1 MFLKNITINTNIYII
16 FLGIIF
22 MKKSLLA
29 LAVVLAATS
38 ATASAA
44 TVYDKDGTT
53 LTVGGR
59 VQSVF
64 YNGFYKKAGYK
75 DASLVNSSRFSVAG
89 NTKVTDYLSVL
100 AFSEWDM
107 ADGNKQTGDNLKS
120 REQYVGAD
128 FGSFGKL
135 IAGKTLDSTRQ
146 VMAATDIFEYVD
158 VQNDTGIN
166 GDRRNGLFRY
176 DYNNNGLFASVTY
189 ETASDNQTI
198 FGQKF
203 DVQNGYA
210 VALGYTFDN
219 VVFGPLSIKAGFNF
233 IDGQND
239 EFDGAVYNNV
249 KSLGKLNNA
258 KNFATSIAWGSSSDG
273 LYLAAL
279 YYSQKVDY
287 QQSNATGVTANGLKD
302 NFDRKGYEF
311 TAGYGFD
318 NGIGIYTGYQT
329 QQLKFKYYGYTE
341 KDNYDLRRVP
351 VQVKYTYNPN
361 FKVWAEAE
369 FDANSDDKYDSAELR
384 GTEFNVGARY
394 TF

>member
-1 MFLKNITINTNIYII
+1 
-16 FLGIIF
+16 

-29 LAVVLAATS
+29 LAVVFAASS

-89 NTKVTDYLSVL
+89 NTKVNDYLSVL

-107 ADGNKQTGDNLKS
+107 ADGNKQTGDKLLS

-128 FGSFGKL
+128 FGSLGKL

-189 ETASDNQTI
+189 ETAADNQKI

-239 EFDGAVYNNV
+239 DFDGAVYNNA

-258 KNFATSIAWGSSSDG
+258 KNFATSIAWGSSSEG

-279 YYSQKVDY
+279 YYSQKVDFAIDH
-287 QQSNATGVTANGLKD
+287 NKGEANKKGLND

-329 QQLKFKYYGYTE
+329 QQLKYKYYGYTE

>member
-1 MFLKNITINTNIYII
+1 
-16 FLGIIF
+16 

-29 LAVVLAATS
+29 LAVVFTASS

-44 TVYDKDGTT
+44 TVYDKDGTS
-53 LTVGGR
+53 LSVGGR
-59 VQSVF
+59 VQSVLF
-64 YNGFYKKAGYK
+64 NGWYKKAGEK
-75 DASLVNSSRFSVAG
+75 DTSLVNSARFNIAG
-89 NTKVTDYLSVL
+89 TTKVNDYLSVL

-107 ADGNKQTGDNLKS
+107 ADGENKNIGDKLVS

-128 FGSFGKL
+128 FGSLGKL

-189 ETASDNQTI
+189 ETASDDQKI

-219 VVFGPLSIKAGFNF
+219 VVFGPLAIKAGFNF
-233 IDGQND
+233 IDGQKDDFEGVN
-239 EFDGAVYNNV
+239 FKNRI
-249 KSLGKLNNA
+249 NNA
-258 KNFATSIAWGSSSDG
+258 KNFATSIAWGSSSEG

-279 YYSQKVDY
+279 YYSQKIDY
-287 QQSNATGVTANGLKD
+287 QQGKAASVTDNGVKD

-318 NGIGIYTGYQT
+318 NGIGVYTGYQT
-329 QQLKFKYYGYTE
+329 QQLKKKYYGYTE

-369 FDANSDDKYDSAELR
+369 FDANSDDNYTGTAR

>member
-1 MFLKNITINTNIYII
+1 
-16 FLGIIF
+16 

-29 LAVVLAATS
+29 LAVVIAASS

-44 TVYDKDGTT
+44 TVYDKDGTS
-53 LTVGGR
+53 LSVGGR
-59 VQSVF
+59 VQSVLF
-64 YNGFYKKAGYK
+64 NGWYKKTGEK
-75 DASLVNSSRFSVAG
+75 DSSLVNSARFNIAG
-89 NTKVTDYLSVL
+89 TTKVNDYLTVL

-107 ADGNKQTGDNLKS
+107 ADGEKKNIGDNLVS

-176 DYNNNGLFASVTY
+176 DLNNNGLFASVTY
-189 ETASDNQTI
+189 ETAADDQKI
-198 FGQKF
+198 FGTKF

-210 VALGYTFDN
+210 LALGYTFDN
-219 VVFGPLSIKAGFNF
+219 VVFGPLSVKAGFNF
-233 IDGQND
+233 IDGQKD
-239 EFDGAVYNNV
+239 KFDGLELT
-249 KSLGKLNNA
+249 KRIDNA
-258 KNFATSIAWGSSSDG
+258 KNFATSIAWGSSSEG

-279 YYSQKVDY
+279 YYSQKIDY
-287 QQSNATGVTANGLKD
+287 QQNNTSGLTNKGLKD

-311 TAGYGFD
+311 TVGYGFD
-318 NGIGIYTGYQT
+318 NGVGVYTGYQT
-329 QQLKFKYYGYTE
+329 QQLKNKYYNNDK

-369 FDANSDDKYDSAELR
+369 FDANSDPKYAGLER

>member
-16 FLGIIF
+16 FFLGIIF

-89 NTKVTDYLSVL
+89 NTKVNNYLSVL

-107 ADGNKQTGDNLKS
+107 ADGNKQTGDKLLS

-128 FGSFGKL
+128 FGSLGKL

-146 VMAATDIFEYVD
+146 VMADTDIFEYVD

-189 ETASDNQTI
+189 ETASDDQKI

-233 IDGQND
+233 IDGQKD
-239 EFDGAVYNNV
+239 KFDGVDFN
-249 KSLGKLNNA
+249 KRINNA

-318 NGIGIYTGYQT
+318 NGIGVYTGYQT

-369 FDANSDDKYDSAELR
+369 FDANSDDKYNSAELR

>member
-219 VVFGPLSIKAGFNF
+219 VVFGPLAIKAGFNF
-233 IDGQND
+233 IDGQKD
-239 EFDGAVYNNV
+239 KFDGVDFT
-249 KSLGKLNNA
+249 KRINNA

-318 NGIGIYTGYQT
+318 NGIGVYTGYQT

>member
-1 MFLKNITINTNIYII
+1 
-16 FLGIIF
+16 

-89 NTKVTDYLSVL
+89 NTKVNNYLSVL

-107 ADGNKQTGDNLKS
+107 ADGNKQTGDKLLS

-128 FGSFGKL
+128 FGSLGKL

-189 ETASDNQTI
+189 ETASDDQKI

-219 VVFGPLSIKAGFNF
+219 VVFGPLAIKAGFNF
-233 IDGQND
+233 IDGQKD
-239 EFDGAVYNNV
+239 KFDGVDFT
-249 KSLGKLNNA
+249 KRINNA

-318 NGIGIYTGYQT
+318 NGIGVYTGYQT

>member
-1 MFLKNITINTNIYII
+1 
-16 FLGIIF
+16 

-29 LAVVLAATS
+29 LAVVFAASS

-64 YNGFYKKAGYK
+64 YNGFYTKAGYK

-89 NTKVTDYLSVL
+89 NTKVNDYLSVL

-107 ADGNKQTGDNLKS
+107 ADGNKQTGDKLLS

-128 FGSFGKL
+128 FGSLGKL

-176 DYNNNGLFASVTY
+176 DYNNNGVFASATF
-189 ETASDNQTI
+189 ETAGDDQKI
-198 FGQKF
+198 FGTKYN
-203 DVQNGYA
+203 VQNGYA

-219 VVFGPLSIKAGFNF
+219 VVFGPLSIKAGYNF
-233 IDGQND
+233 INGQND
-239 EFDGAVYNNV
+239 DGFIVKGFD
-249 KSLGKLNNA
+249 NA

-273 LYLAAL
+273 LYLACLL
-279 YYSQKVDY
+279 YTSP
-287 QQSNATGVTANGLKD
+287 SP
-302 NFDRKGYEF
+302 R
-311 TAGYGFD
+311 
-318 NGIGIYTGYQT
+318 
-329 QQLKFKYYGYTE
+329 
-341 KDNYDLRRVP
+341 
-351 VQVKYTYNPN
+351 
-361 FKVWAEAE
+361 
-369 FDANSDDKYDSAELR
+369 DS
-384 GTEFNVGARY
+384 
-394 TF
+394 

>member
-189 ETASDNQTI
+189 ETASDDQKI

-233 IDGQND
+233 IDGQKD
-239 EFDGAVYNNV
+239 KFDGVDFT
-249 KSLGKLNNA
+249 KRINNA

-318 NGIGIYTGYQT
+318 NGIGVYTGYQT

>member
-1 MFLKNITINTNIYII
+1 
-16 FLGIIF
+16 

-29 LAVVLAATS
+29 LAVVFAAS
-38 ATASAA
+38 SVTASAA

-59 VQSVF
+59 VQSVLF
-64 YNGFYKKAGYK
+64 NGFYKKAGEK
-75 DASLVNSSRFSVAG
+75 DSSLVNSARFNIAG
-89 NTKVTDYLSVL
+89 NTKVNDYLSVL

-107 ADGNKQTGDNLKS
+107 ADGESKNIGDNLVS

-146 VMAATDIFEYVD
+146 VMAATDIFEYID

-189 ETASDNQTI
+189 ETAADNQKI

-219 VVFGPLSIKAGFNF
+219 VLFGPLAIKAGFNF

-239 EFDGAVYNNV
+239 EFDGAVYNNA

-258 KNFATSIAWGSSSDG
+258 KNFATSIAWGSSSEG

-279 YYSQKVDY
+279 YYSQKVDFAIDH
-287 QQSNATGVTANGLKD
+287 NHGDANKKGLND

-318 NGIGIYTGYQT
+318 NGIGVYTGYQT
-329 QQLKFKYYGYTE
+329 QQLKYKYYGYTE

-369 FDANSDDKYDSAELR
+369 FDANSDDKYGAAELR

>member
-89 NTKVTDYLSVL
+89 NTKVNDYLSVL

-107 ADGNKQTGDNLKS
+107 ADGNNQTGDNLKS

-128 FGSFGKL
+128 FGSLGKL

-219 VVFGPLSIKAGFNF
+219 VVFGPLAIKAGFNF
-233 IDGQND
+233 IDGQKD
-239 EFDGAVYNNV
+239 DFEGVVFA
-249 KSLGKLNNA
+249 KRINNA
-258 KNFATSIAWGSSSDG
+258 KNFATSIAWGSSSEG
-273 LYLAAL
+273 LYLATL
-279 YYSQKVDY
+279 YYSQKIDY
-287 QQSNATGVTANGLKD
+287 QQGKAASVTDNRVKD

-318 NGIGIYTGYQT
+318 NGIGVYTGYQT
-329 QQLKFKYYGYTE
+329 QQLKKKYYGYTE

-369 FDANSDDKYDSAELR
+369 FDANSDDNYPGTAR

>member
-29 LAVVLAATS
+29 LAVVIAATS

-128 FGSFGKL
+128 FGSLGKL

-189 ETASDNQTI
+189 ETASDDQKI

-219 VVFGPLSIKAGFNF
+219 VVFGPLAIKAGFNF
-233 IDGQND
+233 IDGQKD
-239 EFDGAVYNNV
+239 KFDGVDFT
-249 KSLGKLNNA
+249 KRINNA

>member
-1 MFLKNITINTNIYII
+1 
-16 FLGIIF
+16 

-29 LAVVLAATS
+29 LAVVFAASS

-59 VQSVF
+59 VQSVLF
-64 YNGFYKKAGYK
+64 NGFYKKAGEK
-75 DASLVNSSRFSVAG
+75 DSSLVNSARFNIAG
-89 NTKVTDYLSVL
+89 NTKVNDYLSVL

-107 ADGNKQTGDNLKS
+107 ADGESKNIGDNLVS

-146 VMAATDIFEYVD
+146 VMAATDIFEYID

-189 ETASDNQTI
+189 ETAADNQKI

-239 EFDGAVYNNV
+239 DFDGAVYNNA

-258 KNFATSIAWGSSSDG
+258 KNFATSIAWGSSSEG

-279 YYSQKVDY
+279 YYSQKVDFAIDH
-287 QQSNATGVTANGLKD
+287 NKGEANKKGLND

-329 QQLKFKYYGYTE
+329 QQLKYKYYGYTE

-369 FDANSDDKYDSAELR
+369 FDANSDDKYGTAELR

>member
-1 MFLKNITINTNIYII
+1 
-16 FLGIIF
+16 

-29 LAVVLAATS
+29 LAVVFAASS

-53 LTVGGR
+53 LSVGGR
-59 VQSVF
+59 VQSVLF
-64 YNGFYKKAGYK
+64 NGFYKKAGEK
-75 DASLVNSSRFSVAG
+75 DSSLVNSARFNIAG
-89 NTKVTDYLSVL
+89 NTKVNDYLSVL

-107 ADGNKQTGDNLKS
+107 ADGESKNIGDNLVS

-146 VMAATDIFEYVD
+146 VMAATDIFEYID

-189 ETASDNQTI
+189 ETAADNQKI

-239 EFDGAVYNNV
+239 DFDGAVYNNA

-258 KNFATSIAWGSSSDG
+258 KNFATSIAWGSSSEG

-279 YYSQKVDY
+279 YYSQKVDFAIDH
-287 QQSNATGVTANGLKD
+287 NKGEANKKGLND

-329 QQLKFKYYGYTE
+329 QQLKYKYYGYTE

-369 FDANSDDKYDSAELR
+369 FDANSDDKYGTAELR

-394 TF
+394 PF

>member
-1 MFLKNITINTNIYII
+1 
-16 FLGIIF
+16 
-22 MKKSLLA
+22 MKRSLLA
-29 LAVVLAATS
+29 LAVVFATSS

-44 TVYDKDGTT
+44 TVYDKDGTN

-89 NTKVTDYLSVL
+89 NTKVNDYLSVL

-107 ADGNKQTGDNLKS
+107 ADGNNHNGDKLTS

-128 FGSFGKL
+128 FGSLGKL

-189 ETASDNQTI
+189 ETASDDQKI

-233 IDGQND
+233 IDGQKD
-239 EFDGAVYNNV
+239 KFDGVDFT
-249 KSLGKLNNA
+249 KRINNA

-318 NGIGIYTGYQT
+318 NGIGVYTGYQT

>member
-1 MFLKNITINTNIYII
+1 
-16 FLGIIF
+16 

-89 NTKVTDYLSVL
+89 NTKVNDYLSVL

-146 VMAATDIFEYVD
+146 VMATTDIFEYVD

-166 GDRRNGLFRY
+166 ADRRNGLFRY

-233 IDGQND
+233 IDGQKD
-239 EFDGAVYNNV
+239 KFDGVDFT
-249 KSLGKLNNA
+249 KRIDNA

-318 NGIGIYTGYQT
+318 NGIGVYTGYHA

>member
-1 MFLKNITINTNIYII
+1 
-16 FLGIIF
+16 

-89 NTKVTDYLSVL
+89 NTKVNDYLSVL

-146 VMAATDIFEYVD
+146 VMATTDIFEYVD

-166 GDRRNGLFRY
+166 ADRRNGLFRY

-219 VVFGPLSIKAGFNF
+219 VVFGPLAIKAGFNF

-258 KNFATSIAWGSSSDG
+258 KNFATSISWGSSSEG

-279 YYSQKVDY
+279 YYSQKIDFAIDH
-287 QQSNATGVTANGLKD
+287 NHGDANKKGLYD

-318 NGIGIYTGYQT
+318 NGIGVYTGYQT
-329 QQLKFKYYGYTE
+329 QQLKKKYYGYTE

>member
-1 MFLKNITINTNIYII
+1 
-16 FLGIIF
+16 

-29 LAVVLAATS
+29 LAVVFAASS

-44 TVYDKDGTT
+44 TVYDKDGTS
-53 LTVGGR
+53 LSVGGR
-59 VQSVF
+59 VQSVLF
-64 YNGFYKKAGYK
+64 NGWYKKAGEK
-75 DASLVNSSRFSVAG
+75 DTSLVNSARFNIAG
-89 NTKVTDYLSVL
+89 TTKVNDYLTVL

-107 ADGNKQTGDNLKS
+107 ADGEKKNIGDNLVS

-176 DYNNNGLFASVTY
+176 DYNSNGLFASVTY
-189 ETASDNQTI
+189 ETAADDQKI
-198 FGQKF
+198 FGKKF

-233 IDGQND
+233 IDGQKD
-239 EFDGAVYNNV
+239 KFEGYLPLKRID
-249 KSLGKLNNA
+249 NA
-258 KNFATSIAWGSSSDG
+258 KNFATSIAWGTSSEG
-273 LYLAAL
+273 VYLAAL
-279 YYSQKVDY
+279 YYSQKIDY
-287 QQSNATGVTANGLKD
+287 QQNNTSGLTNNGLKD
-302 NFDRKGYEF
+302 NSVRKGYEF

-318 NGIGIYTGYQT
+318 NGVSVYTGYHV
-329 QQLKFKYYGYTE
+329 QQIKNKFYGYTE

-369 FDANSDDKYDSAELR
+369 FDANSDDKYDDSDLR

>member
-89 NTKVTDYLSVL
+89 NTKVNNYLSVL

-128 FGSFGKL
+128 FGSLGKL

-189 ETASDNQTI
+189 ETASDDQKI

-233 IDGQND
+233 IDGQKD
-239 EFDGAVYNNV
+239 KFDGVDFT
-249 KSLGKLNNA
+249 KRIDNA

-318 NGIGIYTGYQT
+318 NGIGVYTGYQT

>member
-22 MKKSLLA
+22 MNKVIISISC
-29 LAVVLAATS
+29 VLAATS

-89 NTKVTDYLSVL
+89 NTKVNDYLSVL

-146 VMAATDIFEYVD
+146 VMATTDIFEYVD

-166 GDRRNGLFRY
+166 ADRRNGLFRY

-233 IDGQND
+233 IDGQKD
-239 EFDGAVYNNV
+239 KFDGVDFT
-249 KSLGKLNNA
+249 KRIDNA

-318 NGIGIYTGYQT
+318 NGIGVYTGYQA

-384 GTEFNVGARY
+384 STEFNVGARY

>member
-89 NTKVTDYLSVL
+89 NTKVNDYLSVL

-146 VMAATDIFEYVD
+146 VMATTDIFEYVD

-166 GDRRNGLFRY
+166 ADRRNGLFRY

-233 IDGQND
+233 IDGQKD
-239 EFDGAVYNNV
+239 KFDGVDFT
-249 KSLGKLNNA
+249 KRIDNA

-318 NGIGIYTGYQT
+318 NGIGVYTGYQA

>member
-1 MFLKNITINTNIYII
+1 MYI
-16 FLGIIF
+16 LGIIF

-29 LAVVLAATS
+29 LAVVFTASS

-44 TVYDKDGTT
+44 TVYDKDGTS
-53 LTVGGR
+53 LSVGGR
-59 VQSVF
+59 VQSVLF
-64 YNGFYKKAGYK
+64 NGWYKKAGEK
-75 DASLVNSSRFSVAG
+75 DTSLVNSARFNIAG
-89 NTKVTDYLSVL
+89 TTKVNDYLSVL

-107 ADGNKQTGDNLKS
+107 ADGENKNIGDKLVS

-146 VMAATDIFEYVD
+146 VMATTDIFEYVD
-158 VQNDTGIN
+158 VQNDTNIN

-189 ETASDNQTI
+189 ETASDNQKI

-219 VVFGPLSIKAGFNF
+219 VVFGPLAIKAGFNF
-233 IDGQND
+233 IDGQKDDFEGVNLK
-239 EFDGAVYNNV
+239 NRI
-249 KSLGKLNNA
+249 NNA
-258 KNFATSIAWGSSSDG
+258 KNFATSIAWGSSSEG

-279 YYSQKVDY
+279 YYSQKIDY
-287 QQSNATGVTANGLKD
+287 QQGKAASVTDNGVKD

-318 NGIGIYTGYQT
+318 NGIGVYTGYQT
-329 QQLKFKYYGYTE
+329 QQLKKKYYGYTE

-351 VQVKYTYNPN
+351 VQVKYTYSPN

-369 FDANSDDKYDSAELR
+369 FDANSDDNYTGGTAR

>member
-1 MFLKNITINTNIYII
+1 MYI
-16 FLGIIF
+16 LGIIF

-29 LAVVLAATS
+29 LAVVFTASS

-44 TVYDKDGTT
+44 TVYDKDGTS
-53 LTVGGR
+53 LSVGGR
-59 VQSVF
+59 VQSVLF
-64 YNGFYKKAGYK
+64 NGWYKKAGEK
-75 DASLVNSSRFSVAG
+75 DTSLVNSARFNIAG
-89 NTKVTDYLSVL
+89 TTKVNDYLSVL

-107 ADGNKQTGDNLKS
+107 ADGENKNIGDKLVS

-128 FGSFGKL
+128 FGSLGKL

-189 ETASDNQTI
+189 ETASDDQKI

-219 VVFGPLSIKAGFNF
+219 VVFGPLAIKAGFNF
-233 IDGQND
+233 IDGQKDDFEGVN
-239 EFDGAVYNNV
+239 FKNRI
-249 KSLGKLNNA
+249 NNA
-258 KNFATSIAWGSSSDG
+258 KNFATSIAWGSSSEG

-279 YYSQKVDY
+279 YYSQKIDY
-287 QQSNATGVTANGLKD
+287 QQGKAASVTDNGVKD

-318 NGIGIYTGYQT
+318 NGIGVYTGYQT
-329 QQLKFKYYGYTE
+329 QQLKKKYYGYTE

-369 FDANSDDKYDSAELR
+369 FDANSDDNYTGTAR

>member
-1 MFLKNITINTNIYII
+1 
-16 FLGIIF
+16 

-29 LAVVLAATS
+29 LAVVFAASS

-89 NTKVTDYLSVL
+89 NTKVNDYLSVL

-107 ADGNKQTGDNLKS
+107 ADGNKQTGDKLLS

-128 FGSFGKL
+128 FGSLGKL

-189 ETASDNQTI
+189 ETASDDQKI

-219 VVFGPLSIKAGFNF
+219 VAFGPLAIKAGFNF
-233 IDGQND
+233 IDGQKD
-239 EFDGAVYNNV
+239 KFDGVEFT
-249 KSLGKLNNA
+249 KRINNA

-318 NGIGIYTGYQT
+318 NGIGVYTGYQT

>member
-89 NTKVTDYLSVL
+89 NTKVNDYLSVL

-128 FGSFGKL
+128 FGSLGKL

-189 ETASDNQTI
+189 ETASYNQTI

-233 IDGQND
+233 IDGQKD
-239 EFDGAVYNNV
+239 KFDGVDFT
-249 KSLGKLNNA
+249 KRINNA

-318 NGIGIYTGYQT
+318 NGIGVYTGYQT

>member
-1 MFLKNITINTNIYII
+1 
-16 FLGIIF
+16 

-29 LAVVLAATS
+29 LAVVFAASS

-53 LTVGGR
+53 LSVGGR
-59 VQSVF
+59 VQSVLF
-64 YNGFYKKAGYK
+64 NGFYKKAGEK
-75 DASLVNSSRFSVAG
+75 DSSLVNSARFNIAG
-89 NTKVTDYLSVL
+89 NTKVNDYLSVL

-107 ADGNKQTGDNLKS
+107 ADGESKNIGDNLVS

-146 VMAATDIFEYVD
+146 VMAATDIFEYID

-189 ETASDNQTI
+189 ETAADNQKI

-239 EFDGAVYNNV
+239 DFDGAVYNNA

-258 KNFATSIAWGSSSDG
+258 KNFATSIAWGSSSEG

-279 YYSQKVDY
+279 YYSQKVDFAIDH
-287 QQSNATGVTANGLKD
+287 NKGEANKKGLND

-329 QQLKFKYYGYTE
+329 QQLKYKYYGYTE

-369 FDANSDDKYDSAELR
+369 FDANSDDKYGTAELR

>member
-1 MFLKNITINTNIYII
+1 
-16 FLGIIF
+16 

-29 LAVVLAATS
+29 LAVVFAASS

-64 YNGFYKKAGYK
+64 YNGFYTKAGYK

-89 NTKVTDYLSVL
+89 NTYVNDYLSVL

-107 ADGNKQTGDNLKS
+107 ADGNKQTGDKLLS

-128 FGSFGKL
+128 FGSLGKL

-176 DYNNNGLFASVTY
+176 DYNNNGVFASATF
-189 ETASDNQTI
+189 ETAGDDQKI
-198 FGQKF
+198 FGTKYN
-203 DVQNGYA
+203 VQNGYA

-219 VVFGPLSIKAGFNF
+219 VVFGPLSIKAGYNF
-233 IDGQND
+233 INGQND
-239 EFDGAVYNNV
+239 DGFIVKGFD
-249 KSLGKLNNA
+249 NA

-279 YYSQKVDY
+279 YYSQKVKY
-287 QQSNATGVTANGLKD
+287 LENSFNGNHGFRD

-318 NGIGIYTGYQT
+318 NGIGVYTGYQT
-329 QQLKFKYYGYTE
+329 QQLKYKYYGYTK

-369 FDANSDDKYDSAELR
+369 FDANSDDQYDKDKFR

>member
-1 MFLKNITINTNIYII
+1 
-16 FLGIIF
+16 

-29 LAVVLAATS
+29 LAVVFAASS

-53 LTVGGR
+53 LSVGGR
-59 VQSVF
+59 VQSVLF
-64 YNGFYKKAGYK
+64 NGFYKKAGEK
-75 DASLVNSSRFSVAG
+75 DSSLVNSARFNIAG
-89 NTKVTDYLSVL
+89 NTKVNDYLSVL

-107 ADGNKQTGDNLKS
+107 ADGESKNIGDNLVS

-146 VMAATDIFEYVD
+146 VMAATDIFEYID

-189 ETASDNQTI
+189 ETAADNQKI

-239 EFDGAVYNNV
+239 DFDGAVYNNA

-258 KNFATSIAWGSSSDG
+258 KNFATSIAWGSSSEG

-279 YYSQKVDY
+279 YYSQKVDFAIDH
-287 QQSNATGVTANGLKD
+287 NKGEANKKGLND

-329 QQLKFKYYGYTE
+329 QQLKYKYYGYTE

>member
-89 NTKVTDYLSVL
+89 NTKVNDYLSVL

-146 VMAATDIFEYVD
+146 VMATTDIFEYVD

-219 VVFGPLSIKAGFNF
+219 VVFGPLAIKAGFNF
-233 IDGQND
+233 IDGQKD
-239 EFDGAVYNNV
+239 KFDGVDFT
-249 KSLGKLNNA
+249 KRINNA

-318 NGIGIYTGYQT
+318 NGIGVYTGYQT

>member
-89 NTKVTDYLSVL
+89 NTKVNDYLSVL

-128 FGSFGKL
+128 FGSLGKL

-219 VVFGPLSIKAGFNF
+219 VVFGPLAIKAGFNF
-233 IDGQND
+233 IDGQKD
-239 EFDGAVYNNV
+239 KFDGVDFT
-249 KSLGKLNNA
+249 KRINNA

-318 NGIGIYTGYQT
+318 NGIGVYTGYQT

>member
-1 MFLKNITINTNIYII
+1 MFLKNINININIYII

-89 NTKVTDYLSVL
+89 NTKVNDYLSVL

-146 VMAATDIFEYVD
+146 VMATTDIFEYVD

-219 VVFGPLSIKAGFNF
+219 VVFGPLAIKAGFNF
-233 IDGQND
+233 IDGQKDDFEGVN
-239 EFDGAVYNNV
+239 FKNRI
-249 KSLGKLNNA
+249 NNA
-258 KNFATSIAWGSSSDG
+258 KNFATSIAWGSSSEG
-273 LYLAAL
+273 IYLAAL
-279 YYSQKVDY
+279 YYSQKIDY
-287 QQSNATGVTANGLKD
+287 QQGKAASVTDNRVKD

-318 NGIGIYTGYQT
+318 NGIGVYTGYQT
-329 QQLKFKYYGYTE
+329 QQLKKKYYGYTE

-369 FDANSDDKYDSAELR
+369 FDANSDDNYTGTAR

>member
-89 NTKVTDYLSVL
+89 NTKVNDYLSVL

-146 VMAATDIFEYVD
+146 VMATTDIFEYVD

-166 GDRRNGLFRY
+166 ADRRNGLFRY

-233 IDGQND
+233 IDGQKD
-239 EFDGAVYNNV
+239 KFGGVDFT
-249 KSLGKLNNA
+249 KRINNA

-318 NGIGIYTGYQT
+318 NGIGVYTGYQA

>member
-1 MFLKNITINTNIYII
+1 
-16 FLGIIF
+16 

-29 LAVVLAATS
+29 LAVVFAASS

-89 NTKVTDYLSVL
+89 NTKVNDYLSVL

-128 FGSFGKL
+128 FGSLGKL

-219 VVFGPLSIKAGFNF
+219 VVFGPLAIKAGFNF
-233 IDGQND
+233 IDGQKD
-239 EFDGAVYNNV
+239 DFVGVDFS
-249 KSLGKLNNA
+249 KRINNA

-279 YYSQKVDY
+279 YYSQKIDY
-287 QQSNATGVTANGLKD
+287 QQGKAASEGAHGFKD

-318 NGIGIYTGYQT
+318 NGIGVYTGYQT
-329 QQLKFKYYGYTE
+329 QQLKKKFYGYTE

-369 FDANSDDKYDSAELR
+369 FDANSDDNYASTAR